1 MNVHHVVRLGIA
13 ATAALLCSQVA
24 AQQALTGTGSTFA
37 AKLYERW
44 GADFKSSGGV
54 EIQYTGTGSGT
65 GIKAATQKK
74 VDFGGTDKALSYRE
88 LAEAGLKQF
97 PIALGGVAP
106 IVNLQGIGPGKL
118 KLTGQLVAKIY
129 FGEIKRWNDPAIAA
143 LNPELKLPALEI
155 VVAHRSDSS
164 GTTSIFNEY
173 LSQASEKW
181 KEKNGAES
189 HMSVPSGRSVE
200 GNKGMVQLVK
210 STPGAIGYAD
220 FSSIRAEGAVPVQLG
235 NSFGH
240 FIVLSEQSI
249 QNAALRSAWD
259 YNDLD
264 TDFKRSLINVASN
277 EAWPI
282 VAPTFMLIQKSVESQ
297 DTGKRIY
304 EFVVHSFKNGDEGAK
319 QLGYVPLPPRLKDY
333 VLLVFRT
340 QIVDTKGNSFL
351 RRKAAVLGELIARL
365 DRERDVA
372 GRTVP
377 AL

>member
-13 ATAALLCSQVA
+13 ATAALLCSQAA
-24 AQQALTGTGSTFA
+24 AQQTLTGTGSTFA

-54 EIQYTGTGSGT
+54 EIRYTGTGSGA

-106 IVNLQGIGPGKL
+106 IVNLHGVGSGQI
-118 KLTGQLVAKIY
+118 KLTGDVLAKIY
-129 FGEIKRWNDPAIAA
+129 LGEIKRWNDHAIAA
-143 LNPELKLPALEI
+143 LNPELKLPALEV

-220 FSSIRAEGAVPVQLG
+220 FSSIRAEGAVAVQLG

-304 EFVVHSFKNGDEGAK
+304 EFVAHSFKSGDEGAK

-340 QIVDTKGNSFL
+340 QIVDAKGNSFL
-351 RRKAAVLGELIARL
+351 RRKAAGLGELLAGREG
-365 DRERDVA
+365 ERDVA
-372 GRTVP
+372 VP